1 MKTSLTSNDLALYLQ
16 RQLCAFFPDGEGE
29 SIEDIT
35 RFVTPALE
43 RVETCFSAIGAKGFC
58 DADGPVF
65 RHRHSD
71 QYAIFLYFVAN
82 SAFRLAAGHP
92 VAEKAYALNKCL
104 HGLDA
109 YFEVEL
115 PDIFL
120 LVHPVG
126 TVLGRANYA
135 NYFCS
140 YQNVTVGS
148 NLNEEKPAFG
158 EGVVLYGG
166 SRVIGKT
173 QIGDNSMVSTGAI
186 VLNQTID
193 ENSLVFGCHPDNT
206 IRPNRRNVRADIFK
220 RDG

>member
-1 MKTSLTSNDLALYLQ
+1 MKTSLSTDDLTRYLQ
-16 RQLCAFFPDGEGE
+16 RQLSAYFPDGEGD
-29 SIEDIT
+29 SIEDVA
-35 RFVTPALE
+35 RFITPALE
-43 RVETCFSAIGAKGFC
+43 RLETCFSAIGAKGFR

-65 RHRHSD
+65 RHLHSD
-71 QYAIFLYFVAN
+71 QYAVFLYFVAN
-82 SAFRLAAGHP
+82 SAFRLAPGHP

-148 NLNEEKPAFG
+148 NLSEEKPTFG

-186 VLNQTID
+186 VLDQTINK
-193 ENSLVFGCHPDNT
+193 NSLVFGCHPDNT
-206 IRPNRRNVRADIFK
+206 IRSNGRNVLTDIFK
-220 RDG
+220 QSR